1 MVIFLN
7 INSVY
12 SIIQLMKKL
21 LLILIFLINLI
32 LPSFA
37 IVDTEDKVKI
47 SLEEAMDLALNGNIE
62 LQEQR
67 KNLGIS
73 QNDIKRANAL
83 KNPQVQSNLLV
94 GRISKANSSQVGVML
109 PVEIAKRS
117 ARKSAAESGLNY
129 TENKIKDYEFKLKQ
143 RVRTAYFNLI
153 LAKSQLK
160 IMEDRKIL
168 LEDLLEISKNHSK
181 DSPNYEIELLQADMR
196 LKKQLV
202 QINKSK
208 ADVKTAQYTFNK
220 VLNLENNM
228 NLYDVKEESVFSE
241 AFFTNLELPA
251 YEDLIEYAF
260 SHRYDIKMAQARLD
274 KTKKDIT
281 IALRKRVPDLY
292 ISGGYAFAHDGTPGA
307 FVGAGLDIPSLYTYT
322 PEIQNA
328 KLEYEKAQLGYNSIT
343 NITKNIISTNYD
355 KFIMAQENVGYY
367 NSMIDESKRILDLSK
382 QRYQKGQTTITNLI
396 IIEHSH
402 QDLLKEFLNSMG
414 VYYNAY
420 ISLLT
425 ELGMENFSIDVD
437 L

>member
-1 MVIFLN
+1 M
-7 INSVY
+7 
-12 SIIQLMKKL
+12 
-21 LLILIFLINLI
+21 INLV

-37 IVDTEDKVKI
+37 IVDAEEKVKI
-47 SLEEAMDLALNGNIE
+47 SLEEAMDLALKGNIE

-117 ARKSAAESGLNY
+117 ARKSVAEAGLDY

-160 IMEDRKIL
+160 IMEERKIL
-168 LEDLLEISKNHSK
+168 LEDLLEISKNRSK

-196 LKKQLV
+196 LKKQYV

-228 NLYDVKEESVFSE
+228 NLYDAKEESIFSE
-241 AFFTNLELPA
+241 RFFTNLELPD
-251 YEDLIEYAF
+251 YDELIAYAF
-260 SHRYDIKMAQARLD
+260 SHRYDIKMAEARLE
-274 KTKKDIT
+274 KTKRDIT
-281 IALRKRVPDLY
+281 LALRKRVPDLY
-292 ISGGYAFAHDGTPGA
+292 VGGGYAFMDNGTSGA
-307 FVGAGLDIPSLYTYT
+307 FVGAGLDIPVLYTYT

-328 KLEYEKAQLGYNSIT
+328 KLEYEKAQLGYNSII

-396 IIEHSH
+396 IVEHSH

-414 VYYNAY
+414 AYYNAY